1 MGNSTKKWTSV
12 GRIIAEMSVKEIIH
26 TARGSLTQSAFAELL
41 QTRQSLISKYESGK
55 TNPPA
60 EIINKC
66 MNIIHGKNIESD
78 ISLTALEKRM
88 RKVLWGPSQAQARK
102 AFAVILDSLA

>member
-26 TARGSLTQSAFAELL
+26 TARGSYTQSAFAELL

-55 TNPPA
+55 TNPPSD
-60 EIINKC
+60 IINKC
-66 MNIIHGKNIESD
+66 IEIIHVEDIEND
-78 ISLTALEKRM
+78 VSLKELQARIQ
-88 RKVLWGPSQAQARK
+88 KVLRGPAHAQARR